1 VAPAETANPSPAR
14 VAVRAAIPL
23 RRKIIFMRTLRRALF
38 TLLIAASAHAAIRIS
53 PEVGIVDPVRAPL
66 DGNQTAPIIATDG
79 DQFLLFWTTLHGVNV
94 AHVAADGRLLSSRLA
109 LPRTQADQL
118 SATWTG
124 LVYLATW
131 RDYANVALF
140 AATFTPNG
148 DLLSGPFAIVSGM
161 AQTRTGALASNGRRT
176 LLLYS
181 YNAPGDVKAAVFDAS
196 GNLIAT
202 DRPILIAGTAT
213 TSIDLV
219 PIIAS
224 DGEEF
229 AVVWR
234 TSAFVPLATGVTAQ
248 ADPPPLR
255 VLVNDIHLIRAGE
268 DGAVIGSPIE
278 IGRTDQTADLGVAS
292 GGGLY
297 AVVATESHL
306 IKPGYAQPR
315 LVRFSVDAGRGSVR
329 RLPALDTDGGR
340 ASVFWSG
347 STFVA
352 FWMRS
357 GTASFAILTLP
368 FSGADESIA
377 PAPVNSLTG
386 NAGSFGVS
394 ILTNG
399 RHALAAWNRNTGTV
413 SGAGSQI
420 YAALFDTSASHPVTA
435 DAPALIS
442 LGWSRQFLPVMA
454 SSATG
459 SLIIWIEDGYS
470 SRQLLG
476 MRTDAAGAFVDRIP
490 FEIATGVSQAAAVFA
505 GDDYVVAWQEGG
517 SSTVVARS
525 VGRDAALGPRVA
537 LGPGWGVAAASNGST
552 ALVVIAGTRIVGY
565 RFDAAGRQID
575 TAPLVIGDG
584 GFLPQVASNG
594 TDFFVAWD
602 SGSDYWQLPS
612 PNQVDV
618 FGARVTAAGAVDA
631 APLPIATGPEDQ
643 RLAAIASDGRDYLVA
658 YALSQYP
665 PAPIAAKVV
674 LREGELDGATATDQ
688 GTIIA
693 RDAAY
698 AVSLSGDAAGYWSA
712 YLQLNGTGNLLRLD
726 KRGNPAQPAVP
737 IAAAL
742 SSVALGRS
750 PGGSVRI
757 LYARAIDDG
766 GFAGTSMAFVRF
778 IGEDLPARSRAAR
791 H

>member
-1 VAPAETANPSPAR
+1 
-14 VAVRAAIPL
+14 
-23 RRKIIFMRTLRRALF
+23 MRTFRTSLF
-38 TLLIAASAHAAIRIS
+38 ILLIAASAHAAIRIS

-79 DQFLLFWTTLHGVNV
+79 DQFLLFWTTVHGVNV

-109 LPRTQADQL
+109 LPRTSAHQL

-131 RDYANVALF
+131 GDYATSALS
-140 AATFTPNG
+140 AATFNANG
-148 DLLSGPFAIVSGM
+148 DLLSGPIAIISGM
-161 AQTRTGALASNGRRT
+161 AQTRTGALASNGRRA

-181 YNAPGDVKAAVFDAS
+181 YNYGAPGDVEAAIFDVS

-202 DRPILIAGTAT
+202 DRPILASD
-213 TSIDLV
+213 TSFQLPGV
-219 PIIAS
+219 PIVVT

-234 TSAFVPLATGVTAQ
+234 TNAFVPLAAGVSAQ

-255 VLVNDIHLIRAGE
+255 VLMHDFHLIRVGD
-268 DGAVIGSPIE
+268 DGGVIGSPIE
-278 IGRTDQTADLGVAS
+278 IGRTDETADFGVAS
-292 GGGLY
+292 GGGVS
-297 AVVATESHL
+297 AIAATESHL
-306 IKPGYAQPR
+306 IKPGYTQAR
-315 LVRFSVDAGRGSVR
+315 LVRFSVDARRGSVT
-329 RLPALDTDGGR
+329 RLPTIDIDGGP

-347 STFVA
+347 GRFVA

-357 GTASFAILTLP
+357 GTTSFAIMTLP
-368 FSGADESIA
+368 FSGVNEFTA
-377 PAPVNSLTG
+377 PAAVTSLTG
-386 NAGSFGVS
+386 NAASFSVS
-394 ILTNG
+394 MWSNG
-399 RHALAAWNRNTGTV
+399 HHALAAWNQNTGAL
-413 SGAGSQI
+413 SGAGSQL
-420 YAALFDTSASHPVTA
+420 YGTLFDTEASHAVTV
-435 DAPALIS
+435 DAPTLIS

-454 SSATG
+454 SSTTG
-459 SLIIWIEDGYS
+459 SLIVWIEDGYS

-476 MRTDAAGAFVDRIP
+476 MRTDALGAFVDRTP
-490 FEIATGVSQAAAVFA
+490 FEIATGVSQATAVFA

-525 VGRDAALGPRVA
+525 VGRDAALGLRVA

-552 ALVVIAGTRIVGY
+552 ALVVIAGTRLLGY

-575 TAPLVIGDG
+575 TTPLVIGDG
-584 GFLPQVASNG
+584 GYLPQAASNG

-602 SGSDYWQLPS
+602 TGSDWWQLPS

-618 FGARVTAAGAVDA
+618 FGARVTAGGAVDA

-658 YALSQYP
+658 YALSQYA

-726 KRGNPAQPAVP
+726 KRGNPALPAVL

-742 SSVALGRS
+742 SSVALDRS
-750 PGGSVRI
+750 PGGAVRI

-766 GFAGTSMAFVRF
+766 GFAGTSMAFLRF